1 MDRKRKVV
9 ITAVFILAFI
19 GMGSLLLATRQGIG
33 ISPDSIVY
41 IGAARNLADGAGLTV
56 PFGGEPGVV
65 NPMVSR
71 APFYAILIAGSG
83 LAGIDPLAGA
93 RWINAFL
100 FGANILLVGFLSF
113 YLTRGAIW
121 TAVLAAFLLMTSLA
135 MLTIHAYAWSE
146 AVFILL
152 GFSGL
157 FLLSRY
163 LADGRFRWL
172 FFAAVCI
179 GLANFTRY
187 AGLPFIA
194 VGGLGIL
201 FFAKRPWLRRL
212 VNTAV
217 FGILAV
223 LPLVLWFYR
232 NTRAAGSAAS
242 RDLVFH
248 PIGRSQIVQAVDTLA
263 GWLLIPPVF
272 PSLIKIGAIA
282 LLAGLVLFIAWLAHK
297 QEHSND
303 LKDGPW
309 YLARLLTLFI
319 LVYPAFLVLSIS
331 FLDANT
337 PLDDRI
343 LAPVFVAGLLLVVY
357 TIQILLNASHGR
369 RQIVVGVTAVTL
381 LFGAFYLLNA
391 VSWVRV
397 SQGQGIGFS
406 SQIWQNTEI
415 EQAINQLP
423 DDALIFSNAPDI
435 VYILTERPSAPLP
448 KNTLVVTQQVNGEY
462 AQELAEVK
470 IHLVDG
476 NNYVIYFD
484 VAAKAV
490 SDREQEFVDQLS
502 LQALTSTKEGT
513 IYVYAPN

>member
-1 MDRKRKVV
+1 MDRNRKVV
-9 ITAVFILAFI
+9 ITAVFLLAFI
-19 GMGSLLLATRQGIG
+19 GMASLLLVTRQGIG

-83 LAGIDPLAGA
+83 LAGVDPLAGA

-100 FGANILLVGFLSF
+100 FGANILLVGFLGF
-113 YLTRGAIW
+113 YLSRGAVW
-121 TAVLAAFLLMTSLA
+121 TAVFTAFLMMNSLV

-157 FLLSRY
+157 FLLSRH

-172 FFAAVCI
+172 LFAAVCI

-201 FFAKRPWLRRL
+201 LFDKRPWLRRL
-212 VNTAV
+212 VNAAI

-223 LPLVLWFYR
+223 LPLVLWFWR
-232 NTRAAGSAAS
+232 NARVSGSAAS
-242 RDLVFH
+242 RELVFH
-248 PIGRSQIVQAVDTLA
+248 PIGRDQIIQAVDTLA

-272 PSLIKIGAIA
+272 PSLIKIGAIV

-297 QEHSND
+297 QKHSND
-303 LKDGPW
+303 PKDGPW
-309 YLARLLTLFI
+309 YLAQLLALFI
-319 LVYPAFLVLSIS
+319 LVYPAFLAVSIS

-343 LAPVFVAGLLLVVY
+343 LSPVFVAGILLVVY
-357 TIQILLNASHGR
+357 YAQVLLNVSHGR
-369 RQIVVGVTAVTL
+369 RQITIGVTAVAL

-391 VSWVRV
+391 ASWIHA
-397 SQGQGIGFS
+397 SQGQGLGFS
-406 SQIWQNTEI
+406 NRVWQDTEI
-415 EQAINQLP
+415 EPAINQLP
-423 DDALIFSNAPDI
+423 VDAVIYSNAPGI
-435 VYILTERPSAPLP
+435 VYILTERPSTPLP
-448 KNTLVVTQQVNGEY
+448 KDTLAVTRQVNSEY
-462 AQELAEVK
+462 DQELAEVK
-470 IHLVDG
+470 IRLVGG

-484 VAAKAV
+484 AAGQAV
-490 SDREQEFVDQLS
+490 SDREREFVEQLS
-502 LQALTSTKEGT
+502 LQALTSAKEGT
-513 IYVYAPN
+513 IYVYASD

>member
-1 MDRKRKVV
+1 MDRKRKVG

-33 ISPDSIVY
+33 ISPDSLVY
-41 IGAARNLADGAGLTV
+41 IGAARNLADGAGLTI
-56 PFGGEPGVV
+56 PFGGEPGMV

-71 APFYAILIAGSG
+71 APFYAILIAGSS
-83 LAGIDPLAGA
+83 LAGVDPLAGA
-93 RWINAFL
+93 RWINALL
-100 FGANILLVGFLSF
+100 FGANILLVGFLGF
-113 YLTRGAIW
+113 YLTRGAVW
-121 TAVLAAFLLMTSLA
+121 TAVLTAFLMMTSLA

-152 GFSGL
+152 GIGGL

-163 LADGRFRWL
+163 LENGRFLWL
-172 FFAAVCI
+172 LLAAICI

-201 FFAKRPWLRRL
+201 LFDKRPWPRRL
-212 VNTAV
+212 VNAAV

-232 NTRAAGSAAS
+232 NARVGGSAAS
-242 RDLVFH
+242 REFVFH
-248 PIGRSQIVQAVDTLA
+248 PIGRGHIIQAVDTLA
-263 GWLLIPPVF
+263 AWLLIPPGF
-272 PSLIKIGAIA
+272 PGLVKIGAVV

-297 QEHSND
+297 QKQSDD

-309 YLARLLTLFI
+309 YLAQLLALFVLI
-319 LVYPAFLVLSIS
+319 YPAFLVLSIS

-343 LAPVFVAGLLLVVY
+343 LAPVFVAGILLVVY

-369 RQIVVGVTAVTL
+369 RQIVVAVTAVGL
-381 LFGAFYLLNA
+381 LFGAIYLLNA

-397 SQGQGIGFS
+397 NQGQGLGFS
-406 SQIWQNTEI
+406 NRVWQDTEI

-423 DDALIFSNAPDI
+423 ADALIYSNAPGI

-448 KNTLVVTQQVNGEY
+448 KNTLAVTRQVNSEY

-470 IHLVDG
+470 IRLVDD

-484 VAAKAV
+484 AAAQAV

-502 LQALTSTKEGT
+502 LQTLTATKEGT
-513 IYVYAPN
+513 VYVYGPD